1 MTYSTLINGSTP
13 IYNKCNPRTS
23 KITKITP
30 HHMAGNMGAAAC
42 AKYHRDSDR
51 QASAN
56 YYIGSDGAIW
66 GGVPEEYRA
75 WTSSSWDNDNQA
87 ITIEVANSATGGNW
101 PISDAAFNALVRLCK
116 DLCTRYGIQL
126 AWTGNASGT
135 LTCHDMFA
143 ATNCPGPYL
152 KSKFPELVRQ
162 VNGGVVINEPIRKSV
177 DVIAKEVINGKWGNG
192 DDRRNRL
199 TAAGYDYNA
208 IQAKVNTL
216 LGQKTTPAKKSNDVI
231 AQEVINGKWGNG
243 TDRINRLR
251 AAGYEPNAIQDLVNQ
266 KLGGGKKSVDTVAK
280 EVIAGK
286 WGNGQDRVNR
296 LKKAG
301 YNPNTVQAKVNELL
315 RRKTIE

>member
-13 IYNKCNPRTS
+13 IYNKSDPRTS

-56 YYIGSDGAIW
+56 YYIGTDGTIW
-66 GGVPEEYRA
+66 GGVPEEFRA

-87 ITIEVANSATGGNW
+87 ITIEVANCSTGGNW
-101 PISDAAFNALVRLCK
+101 PVSEAAFNALVRLCK
-116 DLCTRYGIQL
+116 DICTRYGIQL
-126 AWTGNASGT
+126 TWTGTASGT

-162 VNGGVVINEPIRKSV
+162 VNGSVVINEPTRKSV

-192 DDRRNRL
+192 DHRRNRL
-199 TAAGYDYNA
+199 TAAGYDYNTV
-208 IQAKVNTL
+208 QAKVNTL
-216 LGQKTTPAKKSNDVI
+216 LGQKAAPAAPTKKPNDVI

-243 TDRINRLR
+243 NDRINRLR
-251 AAGYEPNAIQDLVNQ
+251 AAGYDPNAIQTLVNQ
-266 KLGGGKKSVDTVAK
+266 KLGAGKKSVDIVAR

-286 WGNGQDRVNR
+286 WGNGQDRINR

-301 YNPNTVQAKVNELL
+301 YDPASVQKRVNEIL
-315 RRKTIE
+315 K